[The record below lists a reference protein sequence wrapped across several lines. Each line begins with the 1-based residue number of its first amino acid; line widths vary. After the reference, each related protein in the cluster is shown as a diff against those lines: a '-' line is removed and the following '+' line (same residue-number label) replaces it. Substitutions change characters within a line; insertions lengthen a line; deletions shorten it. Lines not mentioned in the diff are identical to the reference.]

1 MHSPDLIK
9 QFIQLRAQNTPL
21 RHIAEQIGICLTT
34 AWNWSQ
40 QHKDQIDFYRAVHLE
55 AIQQR
60 YLKNYNDKLADLARE
75 IEQIDAE
82 LKQRDFECV
91 STEFLLYRK
100 TCFAGPPGKTRSER
114 PAASATRVPCG
125 LPARKPEQKQYKIE
139 QEGEGPSARRI
150 P

>member
-1 MHSPDLIK
+1 MHSDDLIK
-9 QFIQLRAQNTPL
+9 QFIQLRAQRTPL
-21 RHIAEQIGICLTT
+21 RHIAEQIGVCLNT
-34 AWNWSQ
+34 AWKWSLQ
-40 QHKDQIDFYRAVHLE
+40 YKDQIDFYRAVHLE

-100 TCFAGPPGKTRSER
+100 TCLQARLEKLAPDEPLPEPPA
-114 PAASATRVPCG
+114 PAAASP
-125 LPARKPEQKQYKIE
+125 QQN
-139 QEGEGPSARRI
+139 
-150 P
+150 